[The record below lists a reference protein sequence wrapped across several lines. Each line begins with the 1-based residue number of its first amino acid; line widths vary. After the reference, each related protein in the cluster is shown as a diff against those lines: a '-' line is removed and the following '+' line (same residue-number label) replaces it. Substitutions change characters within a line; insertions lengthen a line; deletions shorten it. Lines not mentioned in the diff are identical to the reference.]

1 MNNPYLQF
9 IRGILKDLN
18 LGKISDTL
26 KQKLEFN
33 LLDLLDQTIEK
44 TLVAMLTEK
53 DLAFYEN
60 YLKQHPDAKK
70 EEAFD
75 QMIAQR
81 KEIQN
86 AIQDALAQFYDD
98 MMQVNDITKT
108 MIEDKKI
115 LAAKTNA
122 QNK

>member
-9 IRGILKDLN
+9 IHGILKDLN
-18 LGKISDTL
+18 LGEISDAL
-26 KQKLEFN
+26 QKKIEFN

-44 TLVAMLTEK
+44 TLVDTLTEK
-53 DLAFYEN
+53 DLTFYED

-75 QMIAQR
+75 KMIAQR

-108 MIEDKKI
+108 MVESKKA